1 MQLRGF
7 QPAPHGVRKV
17 VVATNIAETSLTI
30 EGIRYVVGTGFVRMP
45 YFDVEN
51 GLESLIVTEESKAS
65 ATQRAGR
72 AGRTEPGKCFRLFPA
87 EAFHHM
93 RDTTVPEI
101 QRSNMDWPVLQLKA
115 LGIDDI
121 RQEEGREGKEG

>member
-1 MQLRGF
+1 MPGMEEIDRTVELLKDNFEDREMRILPLHGSLPIQMQLRVF

-30 EGIRYVVGTGFVRMP
+30 EGIRYVVDTGFVRMP

-65 ATQRAGR
+65 ATQR
-72 AGRTEPGKCFRLFPA
+72 
-87 EAFHHM
+87 
-93 RDTTVPEI
+93 
-101 QRSNMDWPVLQLKA
+101 RS
-115 LGIDDI
+115 
-121 RQEEGREGKEG
+121 